1 VSVAA
6 TVIPDCGVVI
16 VAAGLG
22 LRMGG
27 TEPKQLRPLDG
38 LPLFLWSARFFD
50 VCAAVREIVIVA
62 PPALTGWMTTLCVRH
77 SISRLRGVVAGG
89 ARRQDSVATGVA
101 ALSPGCVLAAVH
113 DAARPFPPRNFEEG
127 LAAARRHG
135 GAVFGHPVS
144 DTIKAAQEGRV
155 MRTIARTGLWCV
167 QTPQIFRREVLADAL
182 VHCRREGI
190 EVTDDAAAVEAV
202 SGTVCMVPGS
212 RWNMKVTVA
221 EDWIAAQALARVF
234 GVPSSRPVEEQP

>member
-1 VSVAA
+1 MM
-6 TVIPDCGVVI
+6 PR
-16 VAAGLG
+16 GLF
-22 LRMGG
+22 
-27 TEPKQLRPLDG
+27 P
-38 LPLFLWSARFFD
+38 
-50 VCAAVREIVIVA
+50 REI
-62 PPALTGWMTTLCVRH
+62 
-77 SISRLRGVVAGG
+77 LRRGSLLHA
-89 ARRQDSVATGVA
+89 DT
-101 ALSPGCVLAAVH
+101 
-113 DAARPFPPRNFEEG
+113 
-127 LAAARRHG
+127 G

-144 DTIKAAQEGRV
+144 DTIKAAQEGHV